1 MKYLSV
7 ILALLFS
14 INATA
19 ALPLQGKGQS
29 DASFAEI
36 NKVTVPANLM
46 TRSSP
51 TTAHLELGNKNLLIN
66 PGFEHSTPTTG
77 WTITA
82 TGTATCTPS
91 ATTVG
96 GIEGQGQYLLITASG
111 GASGGTCSIKQ
122 EVTTNTGMQAYVGAN
137 FLPEAIGAS
146 GTGITTVVYSLV
158 NGSRITSRDISVT
171 GTSTSWDGFF
181 VPEVAGTSI
190 GVEALIT
197 VAASTS
203 IDLGIEGAEAKLG
216 EVTLPYE
223 GMIYLGSATYA
234 VTNCQWSTT
243 STGDFPVDADCI
255 PTTTGSVSAPDTRI
269 PGVKVANAQPGTYLV
284 IGRPGST
291 VSGAGDVYLTLSDGT
306 TNGPVQFLNNTE
318 NRSPAPDT
326 GSFKYT
332 TSADRTWR
340 FKVTSNASSSTIAIT
355 GGTSLFTTSFDVYYV
370 PPSSKVYMSQCGANC
385 ENVLSALVTDG
396 SSTTVVSEE
405 VPTSG
410 WLSGNCTNPGAG
422 SYVCTFDSGIFT
434 VAPKCWAVTT
444 TASRIMRVESTAST
458 ATIGTTSDAGAA
470 ADANFNLFCQKN
482 TADYQAS
489 RTIVGSF
496 KEVVTAPGITKP
508 KTCYYKFGGASATLT
523 SPTACSTGTCGE
535 VEDTCGT
542 GSPPSFTASGTYLN
556 MTFAAGTWANS
567 TGIHCNCSV
576 WDSATNSPKDCTTYW
591 ETGDNN
597 WSTTSSGGYVT
608 NATSASEGGTRAN
621 GFISLECTGQAP

>member
-1 MKYLSV
+1 MVHVGRDRQRRQLVQDSLRGYMKYLSV

-370 PPSSKVYMSQCGANC
+370 PPSSKVYMSQCGAAC
-385 ENVLSALVTDG
+385 ENTHTAFLDQATGVISGENVDFINGNAGGT
-396 SSTTVVSEE
+396 SSIRTISFNSGTYTQN
-405 VPTSG
+405 PLCDFHLITNTTSG
-410 WLSGNCTNPGAG
+410 AGIAAGTYNVSTSGVTNMQLLRATDAVAITNG
-422 SYVCTFDSGIFT
+422 T
-434 VAPKCWAVTT
+434 VKITC
-444 TASRIMRVESTAST
+444 SKQ
-458 ATIGTTSDAGAA
+458 G
-470 ADANFNLFCQKN
+470 
-482 TADYQAS
+482 ADYQAS

-496 KEVVTAPGITKP
+496 KDVPIMKNSVKSFISSVDISSAGALSNNLEGTFSSASCSSGNWTVNFTGTSLIRSCLMGLTTSAN
-508 KTCYYKFGGASATLT
+508 YYQMRSFTRASATQVT
-523 SPTACSTGTCGE
+523 
-535 VEDTCGT
+535 
-542 GSPPSFTASGTYLN
+542 FTTVS
-556 MTFAAGTWANS
+556 
-567 TGIHCNCSV
+567 
-576 WDSATNSPKDCTTYW
+576 
-591 ETGDNN
+591 
-597 WSTTSSGGYVT
+597 
-608 NATSASEGGTRAN
+608 SASA
-621 GFISLECTGQAP
+621 SCTDIQLTCMGYLQ